1 MSKGFCART
10 KRTPLLRASFQYGS
24 EGLVQLLLNY
34 GADVNGKPHPSGGRT
49 ALQAATEY
57 GRKSVVKTLWT
68 FGAKIKAERAS
79 KDGISAVEA
88 AASISDQEILQLF
101 RDKEP
106 EIISSDPIAKSR
118 VIMLALKSGRC
129 DVPFLELLLK
139 AGAAVERIPPS
150 PSEISVLQSA
160 ALPNHRWE
168 TNHPLCLTGHS
179 IRGRS
184 VTALQTAVCKRD
196 IDVVQLL
203 LENDAD
209 INAPAA
215 KNGRRTAL
223 QVAVSKNHL
232 AMTKLLAASS
242 GFAQL
247 TEFLLSHGADVN
259 APAAHFGGVTALQ
272 GAALQGNV
280 RIIMVLLQAGADIN
294 GAPAIE
300 QERNAIEG
308 AAENGR
314 LDTLHLLLIYHPNTE
329 EFEVKKKRAAEL
341 ALANGHLAIGR
352 FLLAYRKS
360 G

>member
-118 VIMLALKSGRC
+118 
-129 DVPFLELLLK
+129 EQLLNVSHPLH
-139 AGAAVERIPPS
+139 RRYQS
-150 PSEISVLQSA
+150 FNLQSKIIA
-160 ALPNHRWE
+160 TTTERFSVYFLQALPNHRWE